1 MSFHIYPTHPLPN
14 ILRLF
19 LRLISNT
26 VINRLFSIE
35 ACLYSSVLLPDI
47 LHTMS
52 KPILPQS
59 SSRRYRT
66 PPLNHYVFENEACL
80 SSVTAVETSLSS
92 SLLFLTNVPHIVL
105 KPSARRE
112 AIYIYGCDHPRQYFP
127 THSWWMFS
135 PSRRVYLTP
144 GTKSLGN
151 PFYHGPF
158 DNVHIINANAYNC
171 HIYE

>member
-1 MSFHIYPTHPLPN
+1 MCSIKKPFTREHCELPYIYIYPTHPLPN

-26 VINRLFSIE
+26 VINRLLSID
-35 ACLYSSVLLPDI
+35 ACVYSSVLLPDI

-112 AIYIYGCDHPRQYFP
+112 AIYMGATTRGNTSLHIHGGCFHRPAEC
-127 THSWWMFS
+127 
-135 PSRRVYLTP
+135 
-144 GTKSLGN
+144 
-151 PFYHGPF
+151 
-158 DNVHIINANAYNC
+158 I
-171 HIYE
+171 